1 MKGNDHNWFTILKVN
16 ENANYYEILG
26 ISQSASQEEIR
37 KAYRTQALICH
48 PDKIKSKDSDIKQAC
63 NDAFLKISEAYET
76 LTDNSKRQIYDIK
89 LTQIPATQSSSS
101 EPRMNMKHARNLYEE
116 LVRTGISVGYEIGQ
130 DLGGVPG
137 AIFGAF
143 AGAALAIAGG
153 ELLKLERGNKLANAA
168 ANNDQE
174 QINTLL
180 EEDILLNEQS
190 DEIKGYR
197 GTALHW
203 AIKHNNLELF
213 IRLIEKGADRDAEDI
228 HNDTAFELALK
239 HPGSRIYKFI
249 IENDR
254 KINGNKAQLGKF
266 AFFDALS
273 NKDYNTC
280 EWLLENGVSVN
291 TRYIEG
297 GTPLHQAVLHKDYE
311 MCEWLLNKGAN
322 INIPNKYDETPLA
335 LALEDNNP
343 RLHTLLISR
352 GANPNTQGGQYRKTA
367 LYYAAINNDN
377 DTCEWLLSHGANV
390 NIPDIYGNTS
400 LQLALQYNN
409 PRLHTLLISRGANL
423 NTQGGQYRKTALYY
437 AAINNDNDTC
447 EWLLS
452 HGANVNIPDIYGNTI
467 LHNLVI
473 QGNYDM
479 CAWFLNNGA
488 AVNISNKCGETPL
501 SLALKYNNP
510 KIHTLLIEW
519 GANVNS
525 ALYYAVSYNNSLM
538 CNLLLSQQGVN
549 INIQDSYGRTPLHW
563 AVSYNNNQMCDL
575 LLSQQGLNVNIQDRY
590 GNIPLHLTSTALS
603 QGNINLQIIDAL
615 INAGSDVNITNIQG
629 MPALDPQSWQQIQ
642 NIRKFEKLNINNGSE
657 RG

>member
-390 NIPDIYGNTS
+390 NIPDIYGNT
-400 LQLALQYNN
+400 
-409 PRLHTLLISRGANL
+409 
-423 NTQGGQYRKTALYY
+423 
-437 AAINNDNDTC
+437 
-447 EWLLS
+447 
-452 HGANVNIPDIYGNTI
+452 I

>member
-37 KAYRTQALICH
+37 KAYRTQARICH

-130 DLGGVPG
+130 DFGGVPG

-143 AGAALAIAGG
+143 VGGALAIAGG
-153 ELLKLERGNKLANAA
+153 ELLKLERGNKLANAV

-174 QINTLL
+174 QIDTLL

-213 IRLIEKGADRDAEDI
+213 ARLIEKGADKDIEDI
-228 HNDTAFELALK
+228 SGDTAFGLSLK
-239 HPGSRIYKFI
+239 HPGSGIYKLI
-249 IENDR
+249 IEND
-254 KINGNKAQLGKF
+254 KKVKGNKARFGKV
-266 AFFDALS
+266 AFFYAVS
-273 NKDYNTC
+273 EKDYEMC
-280 EWLLENGVSVN
+280 KWLLENILSVN

-297 GTPLHQAVLHKDYE
+297 NTPLHQAVLHKDYE

-377 DTCEWLLSHGANV
+377 DSCEWLLSHGANV
-390 NIPDIYGNTS
+390 NIPDIYGNT
-400 LQLALQYNN
+400 AN
-409 PRLHTLLISRGANL
+409 P

-437 AAINNDNDTC
+437 AAINNDNDSC

-510 KIHTLLIEW
+510 KIHTLLMER
-519 GANVNS
+519 GANLNT
-525 ALYYAVSYNNSLM
+525 ALYYAVSYNNNQM
-538 CNLLLSQQGVN
+538 CNLLLSRQGVN

-563 AVSYNNNQMCDL
+563 AVSYNNNAMCDL
-575 LLSQQGLNVNIQDRY
+575 LLSQQGVNVNIQDSY

-615 INAGSDVNITNIQG
+615 INAGSNLNTRNIYGI
-629 MPALDPQSWQQIQ
+629 PAITPQSWQQIQ
-642 NIRKFEKLNINNGSE
+642 NIRKFEKLNINNGFE